1 MSNGKETNEYI
12 TQEYAYV
19 SDKGIQT
26 QDYFKKL
33 RRAPDTDARQLRD
46 VDLLH
51 DIQFKRLF
59 KDGIENQKHDMHPD
73 CYTHR
78 VQESCANLR
87 RIIDLKCVENDARHD
102 QIYENYG
109 QNLAV

>member
-46 VDLLH
+46 VEPALNGNNETLMDSLSRWPTKKSSAMLQGN
-51 DIQFKRLF
+51 ITPNMK
-59 KDGIENQKHDMHPD
+59 
-73 CYTHR
+73 
-78 VQESCANLR
+78 V
-87 RIIDLKCVENDARHD
+87 RI
-102 QIYENYG
+102 
-109 QNLAV
+109 

>member
-1 MSNGKETNEYI
+1 MSYGKETNEYI

-46 VDLLH
+46 VEPALN
-51 DIQFKRLF
+51 
-59 KDGIENQKHDMHPD
+59 GN
-73 CYTHR
+73 
-78 VQESCANLR
+78 N
-87 RIIDLKCVENDARHD
+87 
-102 QIYENYG
+102 
-109 QNLAV
+109 

>member
-46 VDLLH
+46 VEPALNGNNETLM
-51 DIQFKRLF
+51 
-59 KDGIENQKHDMHPD
+59 DM
-73 CYTHR
+73 
-78 VQESCANLR
+78 SCALCLFTGR
-87 RIIDLKCVENDARHD
+87 YRECRT
-102 QIYENYG
+102 
-109 QNLAV
+109 